1 MGTFILWN
9 IIGCVICAA
18 YAATYNIRD
27 WRLFNPYH
35 AYRSITFLNWFG
47 AIVVSIFYTVF
58 CPLGAVL
65 YWFKKICTVGRK

>member
-9 IIGCVICAA
+9 IIGYAICEA
-18 YAATYNIRD
+18 YAAIYNIRD

-35 AYRSITFLNWFG
+35 AYRSITSLNWFG
-47 AIVVSIFYTVF
+47 AIMVSIFYIIF
-58 CPLGAVL
+58 CPIGAIL